1 MYVQA
6 VLVSTKENRFWL
18 KYVKHRNLLDLSVI
32 YITGDADWNRRIVP
46 NNSPI
51 EEPALYRDAMDF
63 LDKVGCFAI
72 DPSMAQRMFWLPEY
86 INPQLWVFTV
96 SNLRYGASVILLPKN
111 LEEIRKSIG
120 EDYYILP
127 SSKHE
132 VIAVPASAFDVEALH
147 SAVGIINKNEIA
159 PEDKLSDS
167 IYLYSDGNL
176 QIVDQEA
183 D

>member
-1 MYVQA
+1 M
-6 VLVSTKENRFWL
+6 
-18 KYVKHRNLLDLSVI
+18 
-32 YITGDADWNRRIVP
+32 
-46 NNSPI
+46 
-51 EEPALYRDAMDF
+51 
-63 LDKVGCFAI
+63 
-72 DPSMAQRMFWLPEY
+72 
-86 INPQLWVFTV
+86 
-96 SNLRYGASVILLPKN
+96 LPKN

-132 VIAVPASAFDVEALH
+132 VMAVPASAFDVEALH